1 MHLPALRRYF
11 TSPRLQKPQPVR
23 CFFSAYT
30 HQTSSFSLFCC
41 WSGIKF
47 PALDEPHHS
56 PLGGLFSGV
65 FIVCEENQT
74 ETLPRK
80 KKKTEKLKTVSSM
93 HGAIAPF
100 SVTSNAGRKW
110 RSVRHSRG
118 PPINSNESL
127 TSIS

>member
-1 MHLPALRRYF
+1 MLLLL
-11 TSPRLQKPQPVR
+11 SPIKP
-23 CFFSAYT
+23 FLFL
-30 HQTSSFSLFCC
+30 SFVAGLGLSFLL
-41 WSGIKF
+41 SMSHIT
-47 PALDEPHHS
+47 AHS
-56 PLGGLFSGV
+56 EDYFSGV
-65 FIVCEENQT
+65 FIVFEENQT

-80 KKKTEKLKTVSSM
+80 KKRQKKLKTVSSM

-100 SVTSNAGRKW
+100 GVTSNAERKW